1 LLYCG
6 ARAHARSNRAD
17 AGISGSRDG
26 TRARVKGDGSAAR
39 IGGAK
44 KSRAR
49 SPAIKFWNADR
60 RDDTAPSRGEQ
71 LKIRFRRE
79 DGEGTNTSAEVYMH
93 PHPVQNKKAN
103 CKSAM
108 QYPGY
113 FAQTVT
119 SS

>member
-1 LLYCG
+1 MVRR
-6 ARAHARSNRAD
+6 RAS
-17 AGISGSRDG
+17 S
-26 TRARVKGDGSAAR
+26 
-39 IGGAK
+39 GAK